1 MRENVFLRDTAL
13 DNIDPNDGRRIEVV
27 VSGLPIARGIPIA
40 VDATLVSPLHA
51 DGTPHPHTVTRP
63 GASSRRA
70 EASKANTY
78 PELVNSSLL
87 QLLTVASETGGR
99 LNRTGC
105 KLLEDVAAVRARA
118 EPAVLQSAAARAW
131 RNRWTTLLSV
141 CVQDALAATL
151 VDDGSNWLET
161 DGPAP
166 LGVEVWLSARGEPA
180 TTSSTAASSH
190 LDFATAAAD
199 FATAAASASAPAPRS
214 CESPR
219 PGLVVEA

>member
-27 VSGLPIARGIPIA
+27 VSGMPIARGIPIA

-63 GASSRRA
+63 GASFRRA

-118 EPAVLQSAAARAW
+118 AQAAGA
-131 RNRWTTLLSV
+131 
-141 CVQDALAATL
+141 
-151 VDDGSNWLET
+151 
-161 DGPAP
+161 GP
-166 LGVEVWLSARGEPA
+166 
-180 TTSSTAASSH
+180 
-190 LDFATAAAD
+190 
-199 FATAAASASAPAPRS
+199 APAPRARAAPLALAFS
-214 CESPR
+214 AAAATQHAAPAPSAPPR
-219 PGLVVEA
+219 RPAPWARLAAPLLM